1 MRGAAPFVMPHAL
14 QLRSGARS
22 TLTGMR
28 LRLDLA
34 YDGTDFHGW
43 AAQPGLRTVEGE
55 LTQAIT
61 RILRLDEPARVTVAG
76 RTDAGVHALGQVVH
90 VDLDPDDLAR
100 ARGNQSRRDRH
111 GGQAERSDLDA
122 LVARLRGVLPGDVVV
137 RGAVPAPEGFDA
149 RFSATSRRYRYL
161 VCDDPARLD
170 PLRRREVV
178 TLRAPLDESTMNAAA
193 ARLLGL
199 RNFAAFCKKREGA
212 TTTRTLL
219 RYDWQR
225 REDGLLEATILAD
238 AFCHSMVRALIGALV
253 PVGAGDRGVDFPEQV
268 LAEGVRD
275 PRVKVMPAHGLTL
288 VEVSYPPADQL
299 AARAQEA
306 RARREE

>member
-1 MRGAAPFVMPHAL
+1 
-14 QLRSGARS
+14 
-22 TLTGMR
+22 MR

-55 LTQAIT
+55 LTGAIT
-61 RILRLDEPARVTVAG
+61 RILRLPEPIRVTVAG

-90 VDLDPDDLAR
+90 LDVDPSDLAR
-100 ARGNQSRRDRH
+100 VRGNADRP
-111 GGQAERSDLDA
+111 L
-122 LVARLRGVLPGDVVV
+122 LPTLLTRLRGVLPGDIVV
-137 RGAVPAPEGFDA
+137 RSAVEAPEGFDA
-149 RFSATSRRYRYL
+149 RFSATSRRYRYVL
-161 VCDDPARLD
+161 SDDPARLD

-178 TLRAPLDESTMNAAA
+178 ALRTPLDVDAMNAAT

-199 RNFAAFCKKREGA
+199 RNFAAFCRKRAGA

-219 RYDWQR
+219 RYDWRR
-225 REDGLLEATILAD
+225 REDGLLEADILAD
-238 AFCHSMVRALIGALV
+238 AFCHSMVRALIGAIV
-253 PVGAGDRGVDFPEQV
+253 PVGAGDQGSQWPEQV
-268 LAEGVRD
+268 LTEGVRD

-288 VEVSYPPADQL
+288 VEVTYPPAEQL
-299 AARAQEA
+299 AERASRT